1 MVVSTDVYTV
11 AATNIRTADGHV
23 IHFSVGSLLN
33 YEMELGRVHEDQ
45 IVDRPVVGVHKTNE
59 PRAASIRSMTSV
71 RERKKRDIPC
81 VTALVSVTLDAAGR
95 VCAVHL
101 EIVCV
106 LDQDHVSSGSCCK
119 GLV

>member
-45 IVDRPVVGVHKTNE
+45 VVDRPVVGVHNTNE

-71 RERKKRDIPC
+71 RERKKRH
-81 VTALVSVTLDAAGR
+81 TLRYGTGIRDLGCR
-95 VCAVHL
+95 RPSLRCTSRNRL
-101 EIVCV
+101 RSRSRSCV
-106 LDQDHVSSGSCCK
+106 LR
-119 GLV
+119 